1 MARLG
6 RYWLRSDHTAQI
18 STVPA
23 QTRAVG
29 SLVVPV
35 PEARSKIC
43 IPEHGATTRTK
54 WSFHLLHMENMDAQ
68 YCTGAAAT
76 ACKYVPP

>member
-1 MARLG
+1 LA
-6 RYWLRSDHTAQI
+6 
-18 STVPA
+18 
-23 QTRAVG
+23 
-29 SLVVPV
+29 VPV

-54 WSFHLLHMENMDAQ
+54 WSFHLFHMENMDVQ

-76 ACKYVPP
+76 ACMYVPP